1 MPYGHCL
8 IPMEDSCRGPVFT
21 VSGVN
26 PITENKMN
34 IRTTAPSIPF
44 RQPPHFRTLVVS
56 SFAALFVLS
65 GSVSAAGQGS
75 LGEPGVRGG
84 VVTTSEPLAA
94 EAGATI
100 LRRGGN
106 AIDAAIAV
114 MFALNVLEPQS
125 AGIGGGGFMM
135 VHRATGPKKTFV
147 IDSRETAPAA
157 STVNMFQGQNFGL
170 ASTSGLSVG
179 VPGAVRGAELALN
192 NWGTMSLAQVLQPAI
207 ELAAGGFRVSS
218 RLEESITSTRLSSEL
233 GNPAYDE
240 ARKVFRPGGVALVEG
255 DFLVQPAL
263 AATLQLIADHGADAF
278 YTGPLA
284 ETIVATQQNYRG
296 ANSQLAGR
304 MSLADLSNY
313 EAAVRE
319 PVVGDYRG
327 YRIVGMPPPSSGGL
341 AVIQMLKMMERFP
354 LGDESKGYGF
364 GSARTMNVMIESMRL
379 AFADRAVWMGDADFV
394 DVPVKGLLS
403 DAYIAQRSA
412 LIDPDTRQANVMA
425 DDPWPF
431 ELAGKKSPWQLA
443 AVNRA
448 DPPGGG
454 TTHFSVSDAN
464 GNIVSYTNTIES
476 AWGTGL
482 MVPGYGFLLNNELT
496 DFNFTP
502 QANPDPANYDPGAND
517 VAPLKRPRSS
527 MAPTMIFKNSQQPLA
542 AYGSPGGSTI
552 INTVLNVTLN
562 LIDHGRTI
570 QEAIDLPR
578 LSQTSANGTPS
589 FEYGFP
595 EASVQ
600 ALRDIGHNPG
610 ATFDLGSVQAV
621 VIGTGKSQYGAAD
634 KRRIGGVVSVSP
646 DEIIKDGP
654 GRKR

>member
-1 MPYGHCL
+1 M
-8 IPMEDSCRGPVFT
+8 ST
-21 VSGVN
+21 
-26 PITENKMN
+26 
-34 IRTTAPSIPF
+34 RTTPQRDPS
-44 RQPPHFRTLVVS
+44 RQSPLLRTLVVS
-56 SFAALFVLS
+56 SFAALFALT
-65 GSVSAAGQGS
+65 GSVAVAGQGS

-84 VVTTSEPLAA
+84 VVSTSEPLAA
-94 EAGATI
+94 EAGAAI
-100 LRRGGN
+100 LRQGGN

-135 VHRATGPKKTFV
+135 VHRATGPKQTFV

-157 STVNMFQGQNFGL
+157 STVSMFQGQSFGL

-207 ELAAGGFRVSS
+207 ELAEGGFRVSS
-218 RLEESITSTRLSSEL
+218 RLEESITSTRLSNEA

-240 ARKVFRPGGVALVEG
+240 ARNVFRPGGVPLVEG
-255 DFLVQPAL
+255 NFLVQPAL
-263 AATLQLIADHGADAF
+263 AATLKLIADKGADAF

-284 ETIVATQQNYRG
+284 DAIVATQSNYRG
-296 ANSQLAGR
+296 ANTQLAGR
-304 MSLADLSNY
+304 MSLADLAGY

-341 AVIQMLKMMERFP
+341 TVIQMLKMMERFP
-354 LGDESKGYGF
+354 LGDESQGYGF
-364 GSARTMNVMIESMRL
+364 GSARTMNVMIEAMRL

-403 DAYIAQRSA
+403 DAYVAQRSA
-412 LIDPDTRQANVMA
+412 LIDPDARQASVEA

-431 ELAGKKSPWQLA
+431 ELAGKKSPWRLA
-443 AVNRA
+443 SMNLA

-454 TTHFSVSDAN
+454 TTHFSVVDAD

-502 QANPDPANYDPGAND
+502 QANPDPASYDPGAND
-517 VAPLKRPRSS
+517 VAPFKRPRSS
-527 MAPTMIFKNSQQPLA
+527 MAPTMIFKNSQQPLV

-562 LIDHGRTI
+562 LIDHERTI

-578 LSQTSANGTPS
+578 LSQTSANGNPS

-610 ATFDLGSVQAV
+610 PTFNLGSVQAV
-621 VIGTGKSQYGAAD
+621 VIGTGKLQYGAAD
-634 KRRIGGVVSVSP
+634 KRRIGGVVSVSA
-646 DEIIKDGP
+646 DEIIKLKP
-654 GRKR
+654 RRGR